1 MESPYSTFNR
11 NQKRYEVMNLLFA
24 CQPTVAFHVSG
35 SYLTK
40 QGSIIPFPSRQH
52 LLIPWSQMNTWKRP
66 KPLRTSETAS
76 LRYWGTYWWQSPSS
90 AWLATIEVSHTSP
103 CAQTGPKQ
111 RPYRSYRA
119 PSQCQDRDSS
129 STRLCIPSL
138 LHPPTTTSLPQSHF
152 TPCPHVL
159 APKNSTLCNI
169 LS

>member
-35 SYLTK
+35 SHLTK
-40 QGSIIPFPSRQH
+40 QGSIIPFPSRQR

-119 PSQCQDRDSS
+119 PSQCQDRSPASAKDSS

-138 LHPPTTTSLPQSHF
+138 LHPPPPPRFLNPI
-152 TPCPHVL
+152 PLYP
-159 APKNSTLCNI
+159 
-169 LS
+169 LSPRPGT